1 MTKKTYKGDDLDKKK
16 LDAKRDGSGYEPWE
30 KKYRDDKKKKK

>member
-1 MTKKTYKGDDLDKKK
+1 MGKKFKGDDLSKKK
-16 LDAKRDGSGYEPWE
+16 LNAQRDGSKYEPWE